1 MFTSIWLLPFTAAV
15 LTAAAPQEDLVT
27 NLPLLNFT
35 PKFKSYSGY
44 LRASNNDNFHYWLTE
59 SQNDPSTDPLILWL
73 NGGPGCSSLTGLF
86 EELGP
91 FKVRDYGATVYSND
105 YSWNLF
111 ANVLFVESPSG
122 VGFSFNTIGNLTTSD
137 DDVAQHNYQAFMDFL
152 KKFPEYQGRTT
163 FIAGESYAGVYLPTL
178 ALKMLNDSANF
189 PSFKGMAIGNGAL
202 NLLHNYDTMV
212 PLYYYHGLIRDEHV
226 LEV

>member
-1 MFTSIWLLPFTAAV
+1 MQHALEGRKFNNHDELLPFTAAV

-73 NGGPGCSSLTGLF
+73 NGGPGCSSLTVDTHNEAL
-86 EELGP
+86 LQ
-91 FKVRDYGATVYSND
+91 
-105 YSWNLF
+105 F

-137 DDVAQHNYQAFMDFL
+137 DDVAQHNYQAF
-152 KKFPEYQGRTT
+152 GRTT